1 MNPQPELGYPT
12 HSFPYSGVLLT
23 VGFWALM
30 AHGESQ
36 AMLEGEPCCRDA
48 QLGSLFLFSQENEPI
63 SIMLL
68 GLKAFLGCFWS
79 KPVSRATSKDLSLI
93 ILVFHSM
100 LPPGRPSSP
109 RNLKPCWAPSPSAG
123 FALFVLLP
131 LCPPISQRTGLRD
144 HRDIALIFSM
154 DSPAPSMTHK
164 QHYPWGSFCK
174 SHYWSSKGSYLHQDP
189 HSIPI
194 TDSYF
199 LS

>member
-1 MNPQPELGYPT
+1 
-12 HSFPYSGVLLT
+12 
-23 VGFWALM
+23 M
-30 AHGESQ
+30 AHGQSQ
-36 AMLEGEPCCRDA
+36 AMLEGEPCCPDA

-123 FALFVLLP
+123 FALCPAASLSPYQSADRLERPLGPCPDLLHGQPSP
-131 LCPPISQRTGLRD
+131 LHDAQTALSLR
-144 HRDIALIFSM
+144 
-154 DSPAPSMTHK
+154 
-164 QHYPWGSFCK
+164 
-174 SHYWSSKGSYLHQDP
+174 
-189 HSIPI
+189 
-194 TDSYF
+194 F
-199 LS
+199 LL